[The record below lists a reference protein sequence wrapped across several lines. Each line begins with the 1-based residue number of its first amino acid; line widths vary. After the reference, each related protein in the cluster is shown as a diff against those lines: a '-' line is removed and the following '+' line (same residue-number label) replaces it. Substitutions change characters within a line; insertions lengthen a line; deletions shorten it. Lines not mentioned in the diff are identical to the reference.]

1 MATQLHS
8 PQPLTM
14 NLLPTLTLLA
24 GLALAL
30 TWGGMTFFS
39 AVMAPLVFTKL
50 PIKTAGAFI
59 REVFP
64 WYYAAMGLTTLL
76 AVLLLLPGI
85 GAGVGWPAALSM
97 AALVGFVTARQVLM
111 PKINQAR
118 DAELAGDVAAGK
130 RFKRLHGLSVLIN
143 GAQWLAI
150 LIALWILIGLHPIEV

>member
-1 MATQLHS
+1 MT
-8 PQPLTM
+8 
-14 NLLPTLTLLA
+14 LLPTLTLLA

-50 PIKTAGAFI
+50 PLETAGGFI

-64 WYYAAMGLTTLL
+64 WYYLAMGLTTLL

-85 GAGVGWPAALSM
+85 GAGVGWPAALSVFV
-97 AALVGFVTARQVLM
+97 LIGFVVARQVLM
-111 PKINQAR
+111 PRINQAR
-118 DAELAGDVAAGK
+118 DAELAGESGAGQ

-150 LIALWILIGLHPIEV
+150 LAALWMLISFRPIVS

>member
-1 MATQLHS
+1 
-8 PQPLTM
+8 M

-50 PIKTAGAFI
+50 PFETAGAFI
-59 REVFP
+59 RQVFP
-64 WYYAAMGLTTLL
+64 WYYLSMGLTTLL

-85 GAGVGWPAALSM
+85 GAGVGWPAALS
-97 AALVGFVTARQVLM
+97 AFALVGFVVARQVLM
-111 PKINQAR
+111 PKINATR
-118 DAELAGDVAAGK
+118 DANLAGDPDAGK

-143 GAQWLAI
+143 GAQWLAVFA
-150 LIALWILIGLHPIEV
+150 ALWMLIGFHPIGA